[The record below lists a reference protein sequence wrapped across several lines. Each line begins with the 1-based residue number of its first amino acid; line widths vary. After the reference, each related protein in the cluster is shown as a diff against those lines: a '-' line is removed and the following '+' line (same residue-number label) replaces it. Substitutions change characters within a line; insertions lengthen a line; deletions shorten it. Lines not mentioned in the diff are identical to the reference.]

1 MSEVKGTLL
10 AIVLAVAVFGVVF
23 GIITA
28 AMRQSAESV
37 ANRMSEASTQQ
48 VETQGNGQGGV
59 VVYTLP

>member
-23 GIITA
+23 GIISV
-28 AMRQSAESV
+28 AMKQSAESV
-37 ANRMSEASTQQ
+37 AGRMSEAAEMEPDFSNS
-48 VETQGNGQGGV
+48 GSV

>member
-23 GIITA
+23 GIITV
-28 AMRQSAESV
+28 AMKNSAETVSG
-37 ANRMSEASTQQ
+37 RMSEASSQQ
-48 VETQGNGQGGV
+48 YQAQGTGTGTV

>member
-23 GIITA
+23 GIISL
-28 AMRQSAESV
+28 AMKQSAESV
-37 ANRMSEASTQQ
+37 DNRMSDAAEIEPDFSNPGST
-48 VETQGNGQGGV
+48 

>member
-23 GIITA
+23 GIITV
-28 AMRQSAESV
+28 AMKNSAETVSG
-37 ANRMSEASTQQ
+37 RMSEASSQQ
-48 VETQGNGQGGV
+48 YQAQSTGTGNV